1 MTYQHALKIAA
12 ELTRDGDPS
21 SEYRRGIVELL
32 ADLFDG
38 LAPMMDD
45 RIPIVS
51 ADLSRVEITDP
62 ARS

>member
-1 MTYQHALKIAA
+1 MVTHHRSIGAA
-12 ELTRDGDPS
+12 S
-21 SEYRRGIVELL
+21 FELL

-45 RIPIVS
+45 RIPVVS